1 MASILKVDD
10 LRGNTTANDITVTVG
25 ASVTQSLKN
34 GIAKTWF
41 RYDQR
46 TGPTVDASLNVSSI
60 TDDAT
65 GKYSVNLTNAISAE
79 NDVSLSAQH
88 SYEEN
93 MSQNASIGQQEFGTE
108 TTTELEGNTHYNG
121 TLYDCAQVF
130 GQQYGDLA

>member
-46 TGPTVDASLNVSSI
+46 TGPAIDASLNVSSI

-88 SYEEN
+88 SYEES

-108 TTTELEGNTHYNG
+108 TTTELEGNTQYNG

>member
-46 TGPTVDASLNVSSI
+46 TGPTIDASLNVSSI

-88 SYEEN
+88 SYEDN

-108 TTTELEGNTHYNG
+108 TTTELEGNTQYNG
-121 TLYDCAQVF
+121 TLYDCHQVF

>member
-46 TGPTVDASLNVSSI
+46 TGPAIDASLNVSSV

-108 TTTELEGNTHYNG
+108 TTTELEGNTQYNG

>member
-1 MASILKVDD
+1 MSEIKVDT
-10 LRGNTTANDITVTVG
+10 LTGKTTANDITVTVG

-46 TGPTVDASLNVSSI
+46 TGPTIDASLNVSSI

-88 SYEEN
+88 SYEDN

-108 TTTELEGNTHYNG
+108 TTTELEGNTQYNG
-121 TLYDCAQVF
+121 TLYDCHQVF